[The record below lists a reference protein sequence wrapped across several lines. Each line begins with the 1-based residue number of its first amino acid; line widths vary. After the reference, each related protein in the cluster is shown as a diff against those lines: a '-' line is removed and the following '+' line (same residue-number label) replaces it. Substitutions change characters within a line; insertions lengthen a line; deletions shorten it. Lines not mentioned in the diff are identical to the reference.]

1 MNLWMDGVA
10 DPVALIGKRELE
22 IIPWH
27 FTVITLNEKTDVRKA
42 REWVWKN
49 LTGRFGTS
57 GPSYTFRSS
66 RGSGYKAQFGFE
78 DPLEASA
85 FILTEPL
92 LTMGDD
98 F

>member
-1 MNLWMDGVA
+1 MDGVA
-10 DPVALIGKRELE
+10 DPIALSGNRELE
-22 IIPWH
+22 SMPWH
-27 FTVITLNEKTDVRKA
+27 FTVVTLNNKTDVRKA

-49 LTGRFGTS
+49 LTGRFSTD
-57 GPSYTFRSS
+57 GPSYRFTYRS
-66 RGSGYKAQFGFE
+66 GQGYNARFGFE

-92 LTMGDD
+92 LSISDD